1 MWLPEVGVGEKV
13 LRSFVVYTFLLV
25 VFRVTG
31 KRQVG
36 ALTPFDLI
44 VLLIVSNVLQNAMI
58 GPDNSVLGGLLGA
71 CTIFAANALVA
82 RLTFYD
88 RRLEK
93 LIDGAPTRL
102 VHDGQVDEEAMRREL
117 VTRAELHAALREA
130 GLFEVSQARFALL
143 QATRKI
149 TAGGEPPL
157 KAPPPPRRAN
167 IPGGAAGPAAA

>member
-13 LRSFVVYTFLLV
+13 LRSLVVYAFLLV

-71 CTIFAANALVA
+71 GTIFGANALVA
-82 RLTFYD
+82 RLTFHS

-93 LIDGAPTRL
+93 VIDGTPTRL
-102 VHDGQVDEEAMRREL
+102 VHDGQMDEEAMRRQP
-117 VTRAELHAALREA
+117 VTPAELHAALREA
-130 GLFEVSQARFALL
+130 GPFQVSQAPLPLL
-143 QATRKI
+143 GGTAQTQ
-149 TAGGEPPL
+149 AGGATPAP
-157 KAPPPPRRAN
+157 APPPP
-167 IPGGAAGPAAA
+167 